1 MTVQIGTKAK
11 AEDLLSWGSPVSGH
25 KVHAKHN
32 ALLCV
37 LPAVGGDNHH
47 VAGYLR
53 YGALKT
59 HSLPEKVNSTHE
71 AAART
76 VTKVAESFK
85 TQHGFLNF

>member
-1 MTVQIGTKAK
+1 MTVKIGTKAE

-71 AAART
+71 GGQSRSRR
-76 VTKVAESFK
+76 VAGSFK
-85 TQHGFLNF
+85 TEHSFLNF

>member
-1 MTVQIGTKAK
+1 MTVKIRTKAK
-11 AEDLLSWGSPVSGH
+11 AVDLLLMGSPVSGH

-37 LPAVGGDNHH
+37 LPAVGGDHHH

-59 HSLPEKVNSTHE
+59 HSLPEKVNRTHE
-71 AAART
+71 RGQSC
-76 VTKVAESFK
+76 KNSY
-85 TQHGFLNF
+85 QSC